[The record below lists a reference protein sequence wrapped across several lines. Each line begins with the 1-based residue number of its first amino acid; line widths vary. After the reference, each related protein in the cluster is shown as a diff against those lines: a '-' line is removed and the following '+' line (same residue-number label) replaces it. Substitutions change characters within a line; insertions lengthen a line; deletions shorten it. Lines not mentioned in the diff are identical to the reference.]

1 MNKAVSYPF
10 GYGLS
15 YTEFLYSEPSVKKE
29 KGRWVAKIKVTN
41 VGAAEGHESVQVYV
55 GAENR
60 ASENPLRELKAFGK
74 TKLLKPGESEIL
86 TMNFTD
92 YDLAHFDEPS
102 SSWVLEK
109 GLYKVSFG
117 ASCEDIRSVRDIKV
131 KKQQRWGVNRVL
143 NPVVPVQTMTID

>member
-1 MNKAVSYPF
+1 M
-10 GYGLS
+10 
-15 YTEFLYSEPSVKKE
+15 
-29 KGRWVAKIKVTN
+29 AKIKVTN

-117 ASCEDIRSVRDIKV
+117 ASCEDIKV
-131 KKQQRWGVNRVL
+131 GSGYKSEKTTKMGC
-143 NPVVPVQTMTID
+143 

>member
-1 MNKAVSYPF
+1 MQQ
-10 GYGLS
+10 
-15 YTEFLYSEPSVKKE
+15 KKQQKQGKRQE
-29 KGRWVAKIKVTN
+29 WKDQMK
-41 VGAAEGHESVQVYV
+41 ESD
-55 GAENR
+55 R
-60 ASENPLRELKAFGK
+60 MLKAFGK

>member
-1 MNKAVSYPF
+1 MGETLSGENFDYTSYEEGVWVGYRYFTTADKAVSYPF

-55 GAENR
+55 RAENR
-60 ASENPLRELKAFGK
+60 
-74 TKLLKPGESEIL
+74 
-86 TMNFTD
+86 
-92 YDLAHFDEPS
+92 AHFDEPS

>member
-1 MNKAVSYPF
+1 M
-10 GYGLS
+10 
-15 YTEFLYSEPSVKKE
+15 
-29 KGRWVAKIKVTN
+29 
-41 VGAAEGHESVQVYV
+41 
-55 GAENR
+55 
-60 ASENPLRELKAFGK
+60 
-74 TKLLKPGESEIL
+74 LKPGESEIL

-131 KKQQRWGVNRVL
+131 KKQFIYVRIVVTVITRTNVL
-143 NPVVPVQTMTID
+143 KGIILKYH

>member
-1 MNKAVSYPF
+1 M
-10 GYGLS
+10 
-15 YTEFLYSEPSVKKE
+15 
-29 KGRWVAKIKVTN
+29 
-41 VGAAEGHESVQVYV
+41 
-55 GAENR
+55 
-60 ASENPLRELKAFGK
+60 
-74 TKLLKPGESEIL
+74 LKPGESEIL

-131 KKQQRWGVNRVL
+131 KNNKDGVLIVYLILLSLSRR
-143 NPVVPVQTMTID
+143 